1 MMTYKKDMNEMMP
14 PALPAPCS
22 SLPTVERHL
31 IGIEEK
37 IKTLVTICQTHQNML
52 QSLLERSPPAHLDSC
67 TTPEQNPPVF
77 VMTEGSSDIM
87 AKEHRLRVQIGTTE
101 EGMPITKQISAKS
114 ELELADKAVE
124 AMVQSGRI
132 YDFLPR
138 ENMIP
143 ADASKVTT
151 EVRKTSFREYTRQWR
166 STYKQGKAAN
176 TEVFL
181 DSKQNILLRWF
192 GDMNI
197 EDIRPDDVQAFLNER
212 ASKYKRAT
220 VKADWAML
228 KEILS
233 SAVNDDIIAK
243 NPAKDRRVHNPAEEG
258 SGTRALT
265 REQITAIQKAIP
277 TLKDSNERCL
287 IALLA
292 NTSMRREEVL
302 GLRWENVDFGQRKLT
317 ICEAVVYPV
326 NRPVS
331 KTTKTKA
338 SRREFPMCKALCELL
353 SPFRRESGY
362 VITGGNGRA
371 ISSVE
376 YKRLWKSLSSHI
388 ELYDMT
394 AINFRTTFA
403 TMAVASG
410 VDIRTTQSLM
420 GHSTPDMTLKVYT
433 KKEES
438 RLPAAVK
445 QLEEFLQD
453 G

>member
-1 MMTYKKDMNEMMP
+1 MTYEKKSNGNAP
-14 PALPAPCS
+14 PGAEAPCR
-22 SLPTVERHL
+22 SLASMESL
-31 IGIEEK
+31 LAE
-37 IKTLVTICQTHQNML
+37 IKGKTNDIFTICQTHQNML

-67 TTPEQNPPVF
+67 TTPEQNPPAF

-101 EGMPITKQISAKS
+101 DGLPITKQVSAKS

-124 AMVQSGRI
+124 AIIQSGRI

-138 ENMIP
+138 ENVLP
-143 ADASKVTT
+143 PEVTKVTP
-151 EVRKTSFREYTRQWR
+151 EVKKTSFREYTRRWR
-166 STYKQGKAAN
+166 STYKQGKAVN

-192 GDMNI
+192 GEMNI

-258 SGTRALT
+258 SGTKALT

-277 TLKDSNERCL
+277 TLKDDNERCL

-292 NTSMRREEVL
+292 YTSMRREEVL
-302 GLRWENVDFGQRKLT
+302 GLRWEHVDFEAKKLT
-317 ICEAVVYPV
+317 ICEAVVYPI
-326 NRPVS
+326 NAPVS
-331 KTTKTKA
+331 KTTKTK
-338 SRREFPMCKALCELL
+338 SSQREFPMSKALCDLL
-353 SPFRRESGY
+353 RPFKREKGY
-362 VITGGNGRA
+362 VISGEGGKA

-376 YKRLWKSLSSHI
+376 YNRLWKSLSSHI
-388 ELYDMT
+388 ELYGMT

-410 VDIRTTQSLM
+410 VDIRTAQSLM
-420 GHSTPDMTLKVYT
+420 GHSTPEMTLKVYT

-453 G
+453 D

>member
-1 MMTYKKDMNEMMP
+1 MTYEKTPNEKMP
-14 PALPAPCS
+14 PGADAPCR
-22 SLPTVERHL
+22 SLENVENL
-31 IGIEEK
+31 LAE
-37 IKTLVTICQTHQNML
+37 IKGKANDIFTICQTHQNML

-67 TTPEQNPPVF
+67 TAPEQNPPAF

-87 AKEHRLRVQIGTTE
+87 AKEHRLRVQIGATE
-101 EGMPITKQISAKS
+101 DGLPITKQVSAKS

-124 AMVQSGRI
+124 AIIQSGRI

-138 ENMIP
+138 ENVLP
-143 ADASKVTT
+143 PEVTKIT
-151 EVRKTSFREYTRQWR
+151 PEVKKTSFREYTRRWR

-192 GDMNI
+192 GEMNI

-220 VKADWAML
+220 VKADWALL

-243 NPAKDRRVHNPAEEG
+243 NPAKDHRIHNPAEEG
-258 SGTRALT
+258 SGTKALT

-277 TLKDSNERCL
+277 TLKDLNERCL

-292 NTSMRREEVL
+292 YTSMRREEVL
-302 GLRWENVDFGQRKLT
+302 GLRWEHVDFEAKKLT
-317 ICEAVVYPV
+317 ICEAVVHPV
-326 NRPVS
+326 NAPVS
-331 KTTKTKA
+331 KTTKTK
-338 SRREFPMCKALCELL
+338 SSQREFPMGKALCDLL
-353 SPFRRESGY
+353 RPFRREKGY
-362 VITGGNGRA
+362 VISGKDGKA

-376 YKRLWKSLSSHI
+376 YNRLWKSLSSHI
-388 ELYDMT
+388 ELYGMT

-410 VDIRTTQSLM
+410 VDIRTAQSLM
-420 GHSTPDMTLKVYT
+420 GHSTPEMTLKVYT

-453 G
+453 E

>member
-1 MMTYKKDMNEMMP
+1 
-14 PALPAPCS
+14 
-22 SLPTVERHL
+22 
-31 IGIEEK
+31 
-37 IKTLVTICQTHQNML
+37 
-52 QSLLERSPPAHLDSC
+52 
-67 TTPEQNPPVF
+67 
-77 VMTEGSSDIM
+77 M

-101 EGMPITKQISAKS
+101 DGLPITKQVSAKS

-124 AMVQSGRI
+124 AIIQSGRI
-132 YDFLPR
+132 FDFLPR
-138 ENMIP
+138 ENVLPPEMT
-143 ADASKVTT
+143 KVAP
-151 EVRKTSFREYTRQWR
+151 EVKKTSFREYTRRWR

-192 GDMNI
+192 GEMNI

-233 SAVNDDIIAK
+233 SAVNDDIISK

-258 SGTRALT
+258 NGTKALT

-277 TLKDSNERCL
+277 TLKDANERCL

-292 NTSMRREEVL
+292 YTSMRREEVL
-302 GLRWENVDFGQRKLT
+302 GLRWENVDFEERKLT

-326 NRPVS
+326 NAPVR
-331 KTTKTKA
+331 KATKTR
-338 SRREFPMCKALCELL
+338 SSQREFPMSKALCELL
-353 SPFRRESGY
+353 RPFRQESGY
-362 VITGGNGRA
+362 VISGKGGKA

-376 YKRLWKSLSSHI
+376 YNRLWKSLSSHI
-388 ELYDMT
+388 ELYGMT

-410 VDIRTTQSLM
+410 VDIRTAQSLM
-420 GHSTPDMTLKVYT
+420 GHSTPEMTLKVYT
-433 KKEES
+433 KEEES

-445 QLEEFLQD
+445 QLEDFLQD